1 MGKAMKIFLFT
12 LRSAVLALA
21 MTVLAG
27 VANAQVTI
35 EMANI
40 RCEQY
45 LAMPVNQSREFS
57 AWMSGWFSYK
67 LGKTWVDLVAFEKN
81 IKNVQA
87 WCKYHPKETV
97 MSGLQNAT
105 SPK

>member
-1 MGKAMKIFLFT
+1 MKIL
-12 LRSAVLALA
+12 LSPVKLAVLSVAMTALA
-21 MTVLAG
+21 G
-27 VANAQVTI
+27 GANAQVTI

-57 AWMSGWFSYK
+57 AWMSGWFSFK
-67 LGKTWVDLVAFEKN
+67 IGKTWVDLIAFEKN

-97 MSGLQNAT
+97 MSGLQKAT
-105 SPK
+105 SPQ

>member
-1 MGKAMKIFLFT
+1 VKISLASVRFVVLSVAMVA
-12 LRSAVLALA
+12 S
-21 MTVLAG
+21 AG

-35 EMANI
+35 DMANI

-57 AWMSGWFSYK
+57 AWMSGWFSFK
-67 LGKTWVDLVAFEKN
+67 IGKSWVDLVAFEKN

-97 MSGLQNAT
+97 MSGLKNAT
-105 SPK
+105 SQK

>member
-1 MGKAMKIFLFT
+1 MRKRFLSLRLTISAIAT
-12 LRSAVLALA
+12 LAFAA
-21 MTVLAG
+21 T
-27 VANAQVTI
+27 ANAQVTI

-45 LAMPVNQSREFS
+45 LAMPAAESRDFS

-67 LGKTWVDLVAFEKN
+67 IGKSWVDLVAFEQN

-97 MSGLQNAT
+97 MSGLKNAS

>member
-1 MGKAMKIFLFT
+1 MKVHFSRLKSIVAGLAI
-12 LRSAVLALA
+12 SAFAA
-21 MTVLAG
+21 T
-27 VANAQVTI
+27 ANAQVTI

-45 LAMPVNQSREFS
+45 LRMPAADSRDFS

-67 LGKTWVDLVAFEKN
+67 IGKSWVDLVAFEKN

-87 WCKYHPKETV
+87 WCRYHPKETV
-97 MSGLQNAT
+97 MSGLKNAT
-105 SPK
+105 GQR

>member
-1 MGKAMKIFLFT
+1 MKIYVFPVRL
-12 LRSAVLALA
+12 AVLAFA
-21 MTVLAG
+21 MTALASA
-27 VANAQVTI
+27 ANAQMTV

-67 LGKTWVDLVAFEKN
+67 IGKSWVDLVAFEKN

-87 WCKYHPKETV
+87 WCQYHPKETV
-97 MSGLQNAT
+97 MSGLQKAT
-105 SPK
+105 NPK

>member
-1 MGKAMKIFLFT
+1 MKTHLS
-12 LRSAVLALA
+12 LRLTGLAIALSVVA
-21 MTVLAG
+21 TT
-27 VANAQVTI
+27 ANAQVTI

-57 AWMSGWFSYK
+57 AWMSGWFSFK
-67 LGKTWVDLVAFEKN
+67 IGKSWVDLVAFEKN

-97 MSGLQNAT
+97 MSGLKNAT
-105 SPK
+105 SQK